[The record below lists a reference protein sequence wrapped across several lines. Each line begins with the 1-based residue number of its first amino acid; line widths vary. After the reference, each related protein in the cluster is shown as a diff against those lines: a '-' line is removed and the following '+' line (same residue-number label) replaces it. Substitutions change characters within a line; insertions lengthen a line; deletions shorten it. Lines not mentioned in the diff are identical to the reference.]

1 MRIRLYAA
9 ARRRIKK
16 KGNNLKLRFKN
27 VVR

>member
-9 ARRRIKK
+9 VKRRIKK